1 MCHIKLALLLL
12 TAPVAVQAQVL
23 GDSTKTIMME
33 EVRVLTD
40 KEKYSRDSAFAAAA
54 YHKVFDDVD
63 RKITRDPNVGVGT
76 VGIQFGGLVSR
87 FAEIVSGKRKHD
99 KKFVKDFKQ
108 LQSEKY
114 IALRYNPDVVARMT
128 GLTGD
133 TAAHFINANPM
144 EEAFARQA
152 SELELK
158 MWIRTRYRL
167 WANRQ
172 D

>member
-12 TAPVAVQAQVL
+12 IAPVAAQAQVL

-40 KEKYSRDSAFAAAA
+40 KEKYSRDSAFAEAA
-54 YHKVFDDVD
+54 YHKTIADDKRKVNVSFSNGLVFNGLFSQAARVISGKKKRD
-63 RKITRDPNVGVGT
+63 RK
-76 VGIQFGGLVSR
+76 
-87 FAEIVSGKRKHD
+87 
-99 KKFVKDFKQ
+99 FVNDFRSM
-108 LQSEKY
+108 QSQKY
-114 IALRYNPDVVARMT
+114 VALRYNMDIVKRVT

-133 TAAHFINANPM
+133 TAAQFINANPM